1 MEESMEY
8 PEDLLYTEEHE
19 WARVEEK
26 IVTIGITDFA
36 QKQLG
41 DIVYLDLPSEGD
53 ELSQEDTFG
62 VIESVKAVSDLY
74 SPVSGKV
81 VEVNTS
87 LLDSPEIINQDPYG
101 EGWMLRIEIEDE
113 GSDELEELLSA
124 PTYEKLVE
132 AQEGK
137 EDISDDD
144 EEEEK
149 KEKKVKV
156 VDEDEEDEDEDA
168 EEVLKDEDED

>member
-1 MEESMEY
+1 
-8 PEDLLYTEEHE
+8 
-19 WARVEEK
+19 
-26 IVTIGITDFA
+26 
-36 QKQLG
+36 
-41 DIVYLDLPSEGD
+41 
-53 ELSQEDTFG
+53 
-62 VIESVKAVSDLY
+62 
-74 SPVSGKV
+74 
-81 VEVNTS
+81 
-87 LLDSPEIINQDPYG
+87 
-101 EGWMLRIEIEDE
+101 MLRIEIEDE